1 MAKPLIMIPTYN
13 EAKNIEILINKILAL
28 NIDCII
34 LVVDDNSPDG
44 TGEIVDKLS
53 KSNSQIRIIHR
64 RGKRGRGIAGIEG
77 MFYALNEDINCLVEM
92 DADLSHDPSYIPEF
106 LKEIENYDV
115 VIGSR
120 CIAGGAEKG
129 RSLIRQYISILAHA
143 YLRLVLGFKVTDPSS
158 GYRCFRKNV
167 LVDLDLNKFISIG
180 PTIVTEILYA
190 VHQNNF
196 SIKEIPIV
204 FKDRK
209 FGTSK
214 LSINI
219 LFQSLL
225 FPLQLR
231 LRSLIVSKIT

>member
-1 MAKPLIMIPTYN
+1 MIPTYN
-13 EAKNIEILINKILAL
+13 EAENIEILINKILAL

-53 KSNSQIRIIHR
+53 INNPQVRIIHR
-64 RGKRGRGIAGIEG
+64 MGKRGRGIAGVEG
-77 MFYALNEDINCLVEM
+77 MLYALNENTDCLIEM

-120 CIAGGAEKG
+120 CIEGGAEKD
-129 RSLIRQYISILAHA
+129 RSPIRQYISILAHT

-167 LVDLDLNKFISIG
+167 LAGLGLDKFVSTG

-190 VHQNNF
+190 VYQNNF

-209 FGTSK
+209 FGNSK
-214 LSINI
+214 LTINI
-219 LFQSLL
+219 LFKSLL
-225 FPLQLR
+225 FPLKLR
-231 LRSLIVSKIT
+231 LRSLLRNFK